1 MLKWGARRPIQ
12 AGQFGISDL
21 DIYDYGMYWMWLA
34 MAGEGQSL
42 LCSLMGCARR
52 WIGCLDK

>member
-21 DIYDYGMYWMWLA
+21 DIYDYGMYWMWIA
-34 MAGEGQSL
+34 MSFGEGHSL
-42 LCSLMGCARR
+42 
-52 WIGCLDK
+52 